1 MSTFLSFDFE
11 VVVRQFMEINRRKHC
26 RSFIRFWLSQQKGL
40 DNKYVWNWH
49 SSHNCSHLIPKIA
62 LDIQLKEHWHQGQF
76 FIVCCNCLSMQLKYL
91 SYNSVNCLLFIT
103 AMLHKNNRYH
113 RFFQSEVCWTTP
125 SLGAGESKW
134 LMLLLWGRP
143 LLLFRRSQVLD
154 SRMSRSLSSSSSA
167 SSPPSSS
174 SPCSTGRGSWW
185 CWPGCSGSRPWHL
198 RRCYQL
204 GLPNPSTMESLW
216 RENVQ

>member
-26 RSFIRFWLSQQKGL
+26 RSFIRFRLSQQKGV
-40 DNKYVWNWH
+40 DNKCVWNWY

-62 LDIQLKEHWHQGQF
+62 LDIQLKDNFSLYYAATAFQ
-76 FIVCCNCLSMQLKYL
+76 CNFSNFK
-91 SYNSVNCLLFIT
+91 SYYSVNCLLFIT
-103 AMLHKNNRYH
+103 AMLHKNKRYN
-113 RFFQSEVCWTTP
+113 RFFHSEVCWTTP

-154 SRMSRSLSSSSSA
+154 SRMSRSLSSSSS
-167 SSPPSSS
+167 SSWSWSPSW

-185 CWPGCSGSRPWHL
+185 CWPGCGGSRPWHL
-198 RRCYQL
+198 RRCYLL
-204 GLPNPSTMESLW
+204 GQ
-216 RENVQ
+216 VQ